1 MQSSDYK
8 TDGAIDGFIDARRDI
23 FANKRFTR
31 MTNRL
36 KQFFDQG
43 PTPPKYCSHC
53 KRDGRDLEKIV
64 TILNKAFSPNLK
76 AKMVD
81 GEAVIT
87 CKSKTVWIDGRFL
100 VTGESSTES

>member
-1 MQSSDYK
+1 
-8 TDGAIDGFIDARRDI
+8 
-23 FANKRFTR
+23 

-64 TILNKAFSPNLK
+64 AILNKAFSPHVK
-76 AKMVD
+76 AKMAG

-87 CKSKTVWIDGRFL
+87 CKSKTVWIDARFL